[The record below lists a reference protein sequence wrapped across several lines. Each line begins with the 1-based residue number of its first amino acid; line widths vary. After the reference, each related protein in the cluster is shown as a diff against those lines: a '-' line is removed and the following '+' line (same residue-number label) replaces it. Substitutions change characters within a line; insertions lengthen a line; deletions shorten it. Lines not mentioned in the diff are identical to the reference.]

1 MLIAA
6 ALLVGIAVLSKA
18 ADQFVEGAARLAVM
32 LKVSPIVV
40 GAVIVGFGTS
50 APEMVVSG
58 IAATAGDDDVGIGN
72 IIGSNL
78 ANLSLILGAAALVV
92 PLTIDRR
99 VLKKE
104 LPLATAAAL
113 VFAALLV
120 AGDGISTPDAVV
132 FIVLLGASLTY
143 LLMGD
148 GADDSITSE
157 VEEIAGDGDHSL
169 SGESIRTLI
178 GLVGTVGGAWLL
190 VWGATSLADEL
201 GINGGFV
208 GVTLVAIGT
217 SLPELVT
224 AIAAARQK
232 QTDLIVGNLL
242 GSNLFNS
249 FAVGAVLGFLGNGT
263 VTDSSLTGLDLY
275 FMLAVCGL
283 AGIAMLTRSLISRV
297 EGTIVLSVFFI
308 WLVAT
313 WLDENKETA
322 ETLVDVVR
330 SLV

>member
-1 MLIAA
+1 MLIAVSLIA
-6 ALLVGIAVLSKA
+6 GIALLWKA

-32 LKVSPIVV
+32 LKISPIVV

-58 IAATAGDDDVGIGN
+58 IAATQGDDDLGIGN

-92 PLTIDRR
+92 PLTIDSR

-104 LPLATAAAL
+104 MPLATGAAIVFAVLVQNGLSVSDGIIFMVLLAAAL
-113 VFAALLV
+113 LFL
-120 AGDGISTPDAVV
+120 
-132 FIVLLGASLTY
+132 LLGG
-143 LLMGD
+143 GD
-148 GADDSITSE
+148 ADESIAGE
-157 VEEIAGDGDHSL
+157 VEELTRDGDHSVG
-169 SGESIRTLI
+169 GELIRTLV
-178 GLVGTVGGAWLL
+178 GLAGTVAGAWLL
-190 VWGATSLADEL
+190 VWGATTLAEQL
-201 GINGGFV
+201 EINEGFV

-249 FAVGAVLGFLGNGT
+249 LAVGSVVAFLGDGT
-263 VTDSSLTGLDLY
+263 IVDPSLTGLDLW
-275 FMLAVCGL
+275 FMLAVCILGG
-283 AGIAMLTRSLISRV
+283 AAMFTRAVLEKA
-297 EGTIVLSVFFI
+297 EGTLLLGVFIGFLI
-308 WLVAT
+308 AT
-313 WLDENKETA
+313 WWDESHDAGEA
-322 ETLVDVVR
+322 LIELSRTLF
-330 SLV
+330 

>member
-6 ALLVGIAVLSKA
+6 ALIVGIAVLSKA

-32 LKVSPIVV
+32 LKISPIVV

-58 IAATAGDDDVGIGN
+58 IAASGGEDDVGIGN

-78 ANLSLILGAAALVV
+78 ANLSLILGAAALIV

-99 VLKKE
+99 VIHKE
-104 LPLATAAAL
+104 LPLATAAAAI
-113 VFAALLV
+113 FAALLII
-120 AGDGISTPDAVV
+120 GDGISVTDGIV
-132 FIVLLGASLTY
+132 FMVLLVAALAY

-148 GADDSITSE
+148 GVDDSMASE
-157 VEEIAGDGDHSL
+157 VEEIAGDGDHTL
-169 SGESIRTLI
+169 GGESIRTLI
-178 GLVGTVGGAWLL
+178 GLAGTVGGAWLL
-190 VWGATSLADEL
+190 VWGATTLAEEL

-224 AIAAARQK
+224 AVAAARQS

-249 FAVGAVLGFLGNGT
+249 FAVGAVLAFLGDGS
-263 VTDSSLTGLDLY
+263 VTDPSLTGLDLW
-275 FMLAVCGL
+275 FMLGICGL
-283 AGIAMLTRSLISRV
+283 AAITMLTRSAISRV
-297 EGTIVLSVFFI
+297 EGGVVLGLFAC
-308 WLVAT
+308 WLVI
-313 WLDENKETA
+313 TA
-322 ETLVDVVR
+322 LNESSDSSEALMGAVR
-330 SLV
+330 SLI

>member
-6 ALLVGIAVLSKA
+6 ALIVGIAVLSKA

-32 LKVSPIVV
+32 LKISPIVV

-58 IAATAGDDDVGIGN
+58 IAATGGDDDVGIGN

-99 VLKKE
+99 VIKKE

-113 VFAALLV
+113 IFAALLIN
-120 AGDGISTPDAVV
+120 GDGISVLDATI
-132 FIVLLGASLTY
+132 FIVLLGAALTY
-143 LLMGD
+143 LLLGD
-148 GADDSITSE
+148 GSDESMASE

-169 SGESIRTLI
+169 GGESVRTLI
-178 GLVGTVGGAWLL
+178 GLIGTVGGAWLL
-190 VWGATSLADEL
+190 VWGATSLADALE
-201 GINGGFV
+201 INGGFV

-224 AIAAARQK
+224 AIAAAREK

-263 VTDSSLTGLDLY
+263 VTDTSLTGLDLY

-283 AGIAMLTRSLISRV
+283 AALAMLTRSVISRV
-297 EGTIVLSVFFI
+297 EGGIVLFVFVA

-313 WLDENKETA
+313 WLDESKETVEA
-322 ETLVDVVR
+322 IVGFGASIL
-330 SLV
+330 

>member
-32 LKVSPIVV
+32 LKISPIVV

-58 IAATAGDDDVGIGN
+58 IAATGGDDDIGIGN

-104 LPLATAAAL
+104 LPLATVAAL
-113 VFAALLV
+113 VFAGLLIS
-120 AGDGISTPDAVV
+120 GDGISTIDAIV
-132 FIVLLGASLTY
+132 FMVLLTGSLAY
-143 LLMGD
+143 LLLGD
-148 GADDSITSE
+148 GSDDSMASE

-169 SGESIRTLI
+169 GGESVRTLV
-178 GLVGTVGGAWLL
+178 GLIGTVGGAYLL

-263 VTDSSLTGLDLY
+263 VTDPSLTGLDLY

-283 AGIAMLTRSLISRV
+283 AAIAMLTRSVISRV
-297 EGTIVLSVFFI
+297 EGAVVLLVFLA

-313 WLDENKETA
+313 WLDENSETA
-322 ETLVDVVR
+322 ETLIDFAR
-330 SLV
+330 ALA

>member
-32 LKVSPIVV
+32 LKISPIVV

-58 IAATAGDDDVGIGN
+58 IAATQGKDDVGIGN

-92 PLTIDRR
+92 PLTIDKR

-104 LPLATAAAL
+104 LPLATGAAL
-113 VFAALLV
+113 IFAGLLIN
-120 AGDGISTPDAVV
+120 GDGISTRDAVI
-132 FIVLLGASLTY
+132 FIVLLAAALTY
-143 LLMGD
+143 LLLGD
-148 GADDSITSE
+148 GSDESMADE

-169 SGESIRTLI
+169 GGESVRTLI

-263 VTDSSLTGLDLY
+263 VTDPSLTGLDLY
-275 FMLAVCGL
+275 FMLAVVGM
-283 AGIAMLTRSLISRV
+283 AAVAMLTRSVISKV
-297 EGTIVLSVFFI
+297 EGGIVLSVFFI

-313 WLDENKETA
+313 WLDENSETN
-322 ETLVDVVR
+322 ETLVDLAR
-330 SLV
+330 ALV